1 MRLFGSSGR
10 IDDMEYAIAIF
21 VGLWIAAA
29 GILAYSRISKDFADI
44 SKEDVT
50 GEEGAKK

>member
-1 MRLFGSSGR
+1 MRLFALSGR
-10 IDDMEYAIAIF
+10 NDDMEYAIAIF

-44 SKEDVT
+44 SKEDVI
-50 GEEGAKK
+50 GEEGTKE